1 MRILVAVDGSPCS
14 QAAVRDVS
22 MRPWPAGSEF
32 EVLTVIWTRLP
43 ILPDPTMGMVAAH
56 AQLLQDARAR
66 APELLEAAAA
76 TIQQAQPG
84 AQVATKSVE
93 GHPKMAIVD
102 EAAAWGADLIVLG
115 AHGYG
120 AVKRALLG
128 TVSQAV
134 AQHAHCSVE
143 IARTPQCLE
152 KHHAGEKSA

>member
-1 MRILVAVDGSPCS
+1 MKVLVAIDGSPCS

-66 APELLEAAAA
+66 APELLEAAAG
-76 TIQQAQPG
+76 TIRKAQP
-84 AQVATKSVE
+84 ACHVSTKFVE
-93 GHPKMAIVD
+93 GHPKTAIVD
-102 EAAAWGADLIVLG
+102 EAASWGADLIVLG

-120 AVKRALLG
+120 IVTRALLG
-128 TVSQAV
+128 SVSQAV
-134 AQHAHCSVE
+134 AMHAPCSVE

-152 KHHAGEKSA
+152 EHHAAS